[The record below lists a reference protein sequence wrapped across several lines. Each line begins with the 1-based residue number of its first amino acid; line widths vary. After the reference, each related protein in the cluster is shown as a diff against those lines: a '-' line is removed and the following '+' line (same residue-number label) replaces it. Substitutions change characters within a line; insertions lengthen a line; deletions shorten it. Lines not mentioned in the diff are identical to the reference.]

1 MLPSSNSS
9 SVKKLCGIQER
20 VPGVVDV
27 YVHLPVN
34 PFVPAF
40 VDAIPAVVVL
50 VHHLSCLGRYAVPV
64 ALGGDVIDVYPET
77 NYGISAAAFG
87 PAYLIIPRHFRHGNR
102 IRRLQAGGRDAVRAG
117 GFYPDGVSGM
127 DRSPETVGRALVRRN
142 VVFYIHAAGFRCLG
156 LKLSVHEAPDRQ
168 VVGRNHR
175 VVEAVGCMDGMQ
187 AVRGQE
193 PRLQHCLAFIPD
205 GLYE

>member
-1 MLPSSNSS
+1 MLVSQVQHVAP
-9 SVKKLCGIQER
+9 VLEQFVGEEIVFVGHVVLAPFLHLAAVGIQER

-34 PFVPAF
+34 QLVPAF
-40 VDAIPAVVVL
+40 VDAITAMVVL
-50 VHHLSCLGRYAVPV
+50 VHHLSCPGRYAVPV

-87 PAYLIIPRHFRHGNR
+87 PAYLIIPRHFRRGKR

-127 DRSPETVGRALVRRN
+127 DRSPETVGHALVRRN
-142 VVFYIHAAGFRCLG
+142 
-156 LKLSVHEAPDRQ
+156 
-168 VVGRNHR
+168 

-193 PRLQHCLAFIPD
+193 PRLQHCLAFFPD